1 MTQAPTAHPALDGLP
16 FVHQQALTAGL
27 PTAPARLAPVAQPQP
42 QHAPAA
48 DPVFWATVRELRAKV
63 SDRVRDDLTG
73 RTLDAQTREQL
84 GRHHIQQVVDEHAQ
98 ELVDRRKPPLGAAV
112 EAHLVQALFD
122 AMFRLGRLQ
131 PLVDLPGVTD
141 IEIYGHDKVLL
152 LFADGHRERHAPV
165 ADSDDEMVE
174 HVQLLA
180 ARDPDNE
187 QAFDPVHRHLEM
199 ALPGR
204 GRLAAAAFGVTPRPR
219 VTIRLQHLQSVDLAM
234 LRAQDEVDTIL
245 EAALTAAI
253 RARKSIVVSGQGQ
266 GSGKT
271 TFLRALC
278 SVIPPGESV
287 ATVEDDYELYLH
299 EEPERHHRVFAQQT
313 FRGAGEVN
321 ARGSRV
327 GEITAGELLRRALR
341 HSIDRIIVGEVR
353 DSNALLAMFEAMQ
366 AGNGSLSTVHADS
379 AHDVVERLVGLAIRD
394 ASVSEAYAYRQIA
407 ETIDLIVFLGVQVN
421 PDGSKTRFVRE
432 VVEPSRGE
440 NGTGVALTDVFVPN
454 HIGRAVPHVAPSFL
468 ADLVAA
474 GFDPSCL
481 TTGGT
486 WRAR

>member
-1 MTQAPTAHPALDGLP
+1 MTQTPTARPMLPALDALP
-16 FVHQQALTAGL
+16 FVHQQALTSPVMAPAAV
-27 PTAPARLAPVAQPQP
+27 PTAPQRT
-42 QHAPAA
+42 PAA
-48 DPVFWATVRELRAKV
+48 DPKFWSTVRELRAKV
-63 SDRVRDDLTG
+63 ADRVRDDLAG
-73 RTLDAQTREQL
+73 RALDPLTREQL

-98 ELVDRRKPPLGAAV
+98 ELVDRRQPPLGGAV

-131 PLVDLPGVTD
+131 PLVDLPGATD
-141 IEIYGHDKVLL
+141 IEIYGNDRVLV
-152 LFADGHRERHAPV
+152 LFADGHREWREPV
-165 ADSDDEMVE
+165 ADSDEDLVAYI
-174 HVQLLA
+174 QLLA

-187 QAFDPVHRHLEM
+187 QAFTPVHRHLEM
-199 ALPGR
+199 TLPGR

-219 VTIRLQHLQSVDLAM
+219 VTIRLQHLQGVDLAM

-245 EAALTAAI
+245 EAFLTAAV

-278 SVIPPGESV
+278 SVIPPGESL

-299 EEPERHHRVFAQQT
+299 EELDRHHRVFAQQT
-313 FRGAGEVN
+313 FRGAGEID
-321 ARGSRV
+321 ARGNRA

-341 HSIDRIIVGEVR
+341 HTIDRIIVGEVR
-353 DSNALLAMFEAMQ
+353 DSDALLAMFEAMQ

-379 AHDVVERLVGLAIRD
+379 AHDVVERLVGLVIRD
-394 ASVSEAYAYRQIA
+394 SSVSESYAYRQVA
-407 ETIDLIVFLGVQVN
+407 ETIDLIVFLGVQIN

-432 VVEPSRGE
+432 IVEPSRGE

-454 HIGRAVPHVAPSFL
+454 HIGRAVPNVAPSFL
-468 ADLVAA
+468 SELVAA
-474 GFDPSCL
+474 GFDQSCL

-486 WRAR
+486 WRTW